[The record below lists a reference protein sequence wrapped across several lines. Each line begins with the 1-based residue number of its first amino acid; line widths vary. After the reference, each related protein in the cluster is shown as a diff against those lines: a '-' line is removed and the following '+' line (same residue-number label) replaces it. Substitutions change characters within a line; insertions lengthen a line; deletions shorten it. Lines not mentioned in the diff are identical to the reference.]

1 MTDDSDS
8 DSEIHFETDKTNHTG
23 DGCDYNMYSDSD
35 SEYSDRSVDYL
46 SDGEEEVRQL
56 RKRKSEAKTQPKE
69 NSTPV
74 AKQVAG
80 SSRSKRLHGDSETI
94 LEHEEFMDDL
104 LRKLRGAGCG
114 TTDPFQIVETKVE
127 KYPVYDEE
135 THWRMWEPKVMF
147 LRLVLYPCR
156 GTML

>member
-1 MTDDSDS
+1 MVV
-8 DSEIHFETDKTNHTG
+8 I
-23 DGCDYNMYSDSD
+23 SD

-46 SDGEEEVRQL
+46 SEGEEEVRQL

-69 NSTPV
+69 NNTPV
-74 AKQVAG
+74 TEQVAS
-80 SSRSKRLHGDSETI
+80 SSRSKRLHGMGDSETI
-94 LEHEEFMDDL
+94 LKHEEFMDDL

-135 THWRMWEPKVMF
+135 THWRMREPKVMF
-147 LRLVLYPCR
+147 LRLMSFQKVVLYPCR
-156 GTML
+156 GTMFSMLFLTCVIP